1 MIYKVADILVNFL
14 MFFLCA
20 VPIFL
25 GCIAAIGFV
34 LIVHVLNEFLD

>member
-1 MIYKVADILVNFL
+1 MINKVLEVFINLILFIVA
-14 MFFLCA
+14 A

-34 LIVHVLNEFLD
+34 LVVHVLNEFLD